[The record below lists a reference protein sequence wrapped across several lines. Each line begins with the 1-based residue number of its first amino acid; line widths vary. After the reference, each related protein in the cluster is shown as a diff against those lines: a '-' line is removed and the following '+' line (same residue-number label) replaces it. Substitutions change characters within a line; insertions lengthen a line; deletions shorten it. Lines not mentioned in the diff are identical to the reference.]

1 MDIRD
6 HLRTALRGALTEAG
20 IDPLPDQIALER
32 PARREHGDWSSNVA
46 LAISKA
52 AGRNPREIGQQLV
65 DHLSANLPAHVVA
78 VEIAGPGFVNFRLAD
93 TWLHEVLTDVISAGT
108 DSYAAP
114 DLGRGRTVNVE
125 FVSANPNKPIH
136 AGHGRGACY
145 GDSLARL
152 RERCGWKVTRE
163 FYLNDRGVQ
172 MQRFAESLAAR
183 KRGEEPADDG
193 YHGDYL
199 VDWAA
204 EMPDGADPFEWG
216 YARAL
221 QSHRETLAKVGVVF
235 DIWFSER
242 SLLASGAIDDTLSDL
257 RANDAVFNQDDAVW
271 LRTTDHGDD
280 KDRVLVKSDGDYT
293 YLLPD
298 IAYHRDK
305 FSRAEHLVNVWGADH
320 HGYVARM
327 KAAMSVLGHD
337 ANELEVV
344 ITQLVDL
351 MRGGEPVKMSGRSGD
366 MISLDEIIAEV
377 GPDAARFTYLIQSVD
392 SRQTFDLD
400 EVKKQAMDNPVFYVQ
415 YAHARICSIE
425 AKAAEAGVE
434 RVPLP
439 QVDASLLVHPRET
452 DLLRS
457 LFELPDIVEIAC
469 TDNAPHRVSAWVR
482 EQAAALHGFYHDCYV
497 MGEGVSAELTQAR
510 LALVEASRIGT
521 SIALD
526 LLGVSAPESM

>member
-6 HLRTALRGALTEAG
+6 HLRSAIRGALTEAG
-20 IDPLPDQIALER
+20 INPLPDAISLER
-32 PARREHGDWSSNVA
+32 PAHREHGDWSSSVA
-46 LAISKA
+46 LAISKSV
-52 AGRNPREIGQQLV
+52 GRNPREIGADLV
-65 DHLSANLPAHVVA
+65 ETLSSNLPAHVDA
-78 VEIAGPGFVNFRLAD
+78 VELAGPGFVNFRLSD
-93 TWLHEVLTDVISAGT
+93 TWLHEVLVDVVSAGT
-108 DSYAAP
+108 SGYAAP
-114 DLGRGRTVNVE
+114 DLGRGRSVNVE

-152 RERCGWKVTRE
+152 RDRCGWKVTRE

-183 KRGEEPADDG
+183 KRGEEPPEDG
-193 YHGDYL
+193 YHGEYL
-199 VDWAA
+199 IRWAA
-204 EMPDGADPFEWG
+204 EMPDDADPFEWG

-221 QSHRETLAKVGVVF
+221 QSHRETLAKLGIVF
-235 DIWFSER
+235 DRWFSER
-242 SLLASGAIDDTLSDL
+242 TLIATGAIDDTLADL
-257 RANDAVFNQDDAVW
+257 RSHDAVFENEGALW
-271 LRTTDHGDD
+271 LRSTDQGDD
-280 KDRVLVKSDGDYT
+280 KDRVLVKSDGDFT

-305 FSRAEHLVNVWGADH
+305 FGRADHLVNVWGADH

-337 ANELEVV
+337 ADELEVV

-351 MRGGEPVKMSGRSGD
+351 VRGGEPVRMSGRAGD
-366 MISLDEIIAEV
+366 LIELDEIITEV
-377 GPDAARFTYLIQSVD
+377 GADAARFNYLIQSVD

-400 EVKKQAMDNPVFYVQ
+400 EIKKQAMDNPVYYVQ

-425 AKAAEAGVE
+425 AKAREAGIK
-434 RVPLP
+434 RLP
-439 QVDASLLVHPRET
+439 VDQVDASLLVHQRET

-457 LFELPDIVEIAC
+457 LFELPEIIEIAC
-469 TDNAPHRVSAWVR
+469 TDNAPHRVSAWAR

-497 MGEGVSAELTQAR
+497 MGDGVSAELTQAR
-510 LALVEASRIGT
+510 LALVEASRLGMA
-521 SIALD
+521 IALD
-526 LLGVSAPESM
+526 LLGVGAPESM

>member
-6 HLRTALRGALTEAG
+6 HLRSALRGALTEVG
-20 IDPLPDQIALER
+20 VSPLPDEISLER
-32 PARREHGDWSSNVA
+32 PARREHGDWSTNVA
-46 LAISKA
+46 LAISKSV
-52 AGRNPREIGQQLV
+52 GRNPREIGQQLV
-65 DHLSANLPAHVVA
+65 DSLSANLPTHVEA

-93 TWLHEVLTDVISAGT
+93 TWLHEVLRDVIAGGVEG
-108 DSYAAP
+108 YAAP
-114 DLGRGRTVNVE
+114 DLGGGRSVNVE

-145 GDSLARL
+145 GDSVARL
-152 RERCGWKVTRE
+152 RSRCGWKVTRE

-183 KRGEEPADDG
+183 KRGEEPPEDG

-199 VDWAA
+199 IGWAA
-204 EMPDGADPFEWG
+204 EMPDDADPFEWG

-221 QSHRETLAKVGVVF
+221 QSHRDTLAKVGIVF
-235 DIWFSER
+235 DVWFSER
-242 SLLASGAIDDTLSDL
+242 SLLADGAIDDTLADL
-257 RANDAVFNQDDAVW
+257 QSHDAVFEEDGAVW
-271 LRTTDHGDD
+271 LRSTDQGDD
-280 KDRVLVKSDGDYT
+280 KDRVLIKSDGDYT

-298 IAYHRDK
+298 IAYHRNK
-305 FSRAEHLVNVWGADH
+305 FGRADHLVNVWGADH

-327 KAAMSVLGHD
+327 KAAMKLLGHD
-337 ANELEVV
+337 PDELEVI

-351 MRGGEPVKMSGRSGD
+351 VRGGEPMKMSGRAGD
-366 MISLDEIIAEV
+366 LIELDDIISEV

-415 YAHARICSIE
+415 YAYARICSIE
-425 AKAAEAGVE
+425 AKAAEAGIQ
-434 RVPLP
+434 RVPLTD
-439 QVDASLLVHPRET
+439 VDATLLVHERET

-457 LFELPDIVEIAC
+457 LFELPDIIEIAC
-469 TDNAPHRVSAWVR
+469 TENAPHRVSAWAR

-497 MGEGVSAELTQAR
+497 MGEGVSVELTQAR
-510 LALVEASRIGT
+510 LALVEASRIGMA
-521 SIALD
+521 IGLD